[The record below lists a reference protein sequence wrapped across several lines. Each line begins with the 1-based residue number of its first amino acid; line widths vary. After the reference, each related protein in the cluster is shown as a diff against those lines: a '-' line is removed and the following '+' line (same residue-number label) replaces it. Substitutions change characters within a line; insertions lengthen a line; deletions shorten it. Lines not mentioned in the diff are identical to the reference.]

1 MIMKFLTII
10 SFILFSFNAHA
21 IDISKRISE
30 NISGYISNIIP
41 GEGTTEVSVNLR
53 ENYKPDFSIL
63 GVREL
68 KKNDNGNYFTQFSLT
83 KSEQNNDERYT
94 GNLGF
99 GKRMLSDDK
108 TLMTGINAF
117 IDYDDEGNGRSSV
130 GLEAKNAVLQLT
142 SNYYKGFE
150 DGNADEKVLDGYD
163 LQLTSQIP
171 YLHWANAF
179 VNSYKWEGENRA
191 NIEGRK
197 YGSELLLTPN
207 LSLELA
213 YDDKDL
219 TALQDEYYVK
229 IQFVYPPKQ
238 GPTALNGASQS
249 MWKEEK
255 DMSDQLLTKV
265 KRQNKIMVEFDGVAT
280 ISRLD

>member
-1 MIMKFLTII
+1 MKFLTII

-130 GLEAKNAVLQLT
+130 GLEVKNAVLQLS
-142 SNYYKGFE
+142 SNYYKGLE
-150 DGNADEKVLDGYD
+150 NGNADEKVLDGYD

-219 TALQDEYYVK
+219 KSLQDEYYVK
-229 IQFVYPPKQ
+229 IQF
-238 GPTALNGASQS
+238 
-249 MWKEEK
+249 E
-255 DMSDQLLTKV
+255 
-265 KRQNKIMVEFDGVAT
+265 
-280 ISRLD
+280 